1 MNTTEITREV
11 LRALTN
17 ENIGAMNK
25 SDLAAHLTVAVQM
38 LNTQPERGPG
48 RKDDVLAMLQ
58 QGPAEIIDIAN
69 ALNISTKNVSSQLS
83 YLRKDGYIIHTDEK
97 SRKYLASAEPV
108 KPEVTETAEAQVLET
123 LETLEAA
130 E

>member
-1 MNTTEITREV
+1 MNANEITREV
-11 LRALTN
+11 LRNLTN
-17 ENIGAMNK
+17 ENISGLNK
-25 SDLAAHLTVAVQM
+25 SDLAAYLEAAVRE

-48 RKDDVLAMLQ
+48 RKDDVLVMLQ
-58 QGPAEIIDIAN
+58 QGPASILDIAN

-97 SRKYLASAEPV
+97 SRKYLAAAEPV
-108 KPEVTETAEAQVLET
+108 KVEAPEAPAETS
-123 LETLEAA
+123 EAA